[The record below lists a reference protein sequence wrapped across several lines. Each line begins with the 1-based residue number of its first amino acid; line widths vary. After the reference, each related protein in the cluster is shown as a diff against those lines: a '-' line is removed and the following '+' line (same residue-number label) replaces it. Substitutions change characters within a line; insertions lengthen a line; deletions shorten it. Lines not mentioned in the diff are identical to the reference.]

1 MEEEKIMAQ
10 SIIDNLNKD
19 LERKYMDDCDMA
31 TWKMDWNMLLYTP
44 EEESGFQLDW
54 NKLIYNEEQLAE
66 FYLQKTEKMI
76 KPDKY
81 EYLFENPSERS
92 AMEKYYLKM
101 AGYDVD
107 EKEETDEDLIVKRLI
122 VNGMLR
128 EA

>member
-1 MEEEKIMAQ
+1 MEEEKNMEQ
-10 SIIDNLNKD
+10 SIIDTLNKD
-19 LERKYMDDCDMA
+19 LERNYLPQNEMA
-31 TWKMDWNMLLYTP
+31 TWKMDWNMLLYSP

-66 FYLQKTEKMI
+66 FYLQKNEKI
-76 KPDKY
+76 IQPNKY
-81 EYLFENPSERS
+81 EYLFENPSERTP
-92 AMEKYYLKM
+92 MEKYYLKM

>member
-1 MEEEKIMAQ
+1 MEEEKIME
-10 SIIDNLNKD
+10 IDNLNKD
-19 LERKYMDDCDMA
+19 LERKYMDTSDMA

-107 EKEETDEDLIVKRLI
+107 EEEETDEDLIVKRLI